1 MTRFL
6 NYPYHLI
13 MVLIERNVSDFNH
26 KVAENN
32 IGQIEIG
39 DCGIYISVIT
49 KENRISTKTSG

>member
-1 MTRFL
+1 
-6 NYPYHLI
+6 

-39 DCGIYISVIT
+39 DCGIHISVIT
-49 KENRISTKTSG
+49 RENRISTKTSG